1 MTKWAV
7 WAVVVDGTKLSAEIY
22 SIAFSDKAL
31 LAIAAASDHQLQRLI
46 HLSIYR
52 FHLSVSLC
60 SRVAYLA
67 APSDTNE
74 HHLNTVMCV
83 YTCVYALARRDARV
97 SECVCVSV
105 CQCLVLAAVQWR
117 QSAQPVITTPHVI
130 CTTHTHARKPDQ
142 PTFHLY
148 VSGGAFRICLSVCAC
163 VSTETLSLSHG
174 LTSNALVV
182 NVSVKINQFQ

>member
-31 LAIAAASDHQLQRLI
+31 LAIAAAVAAASDHQLQRLI

-52 FHLSVSLC
+52 FHLSVCLC
-60 SRVAYLA
+60 SRVAHLA

-83 YTCVYALARRDARV
+83 YTCVYALARRDARA

-105 CQCLVLAAVQWR
+105 LSASSCPVAAVCPA
-117 QSAQPVITTPHVI
+117 SNYNT
-130 CTTHTHARKPDQ
+130 ARHMHYAY
-142 PTFHLY
+142 TR
-148 VSGGAFRICLSVCAC
+148 S
-163 VSTETLSLSHG
+163 
-174 LTSNALVV
+174 
-182 NVSVKINQFQ
+182 

>member
-1 MTKWAV
+1 MLSMTKWAV

-31 LAIAAASDHQLQRLI
+31 LAIAAAVAAASDHQLQRLI

-52 FHLSVSLC
+52 FHLSVCLC
-60 SRVAYLA
+60 SRVAHLA

-83 YTCVYALARRDARV
+83 YTCVYALARRDARA
-97 SECVCVSV
+97 SECVCVS
-105 CQCLVLAAVQWR
+105 VLAAVQWR

-148 VSGGAFRICLSVCAC
+148 VSGGAQAETVCFASVCPSVRAC
-163 VSTETLSLSHG
+163 QLRHSHSL
-174 LTSNALVV
+174 TA
-182 NVSVKINQFQ
+182 